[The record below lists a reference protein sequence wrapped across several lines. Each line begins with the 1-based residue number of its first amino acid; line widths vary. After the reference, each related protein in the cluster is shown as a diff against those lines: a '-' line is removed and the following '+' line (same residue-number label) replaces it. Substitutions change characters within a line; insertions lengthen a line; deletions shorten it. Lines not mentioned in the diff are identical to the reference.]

1 MIVQGEP
8 LRRFADVILQ
18 GMGAP
23 PDVAAEVATHLVR
36 ANLSGHDAHG
46 VCRLPEYAALAEAG
60 ELRPAARPAIVRE
73 TAVAALFDARHGF
86 GQHAAA
92 VALDWCLARAHGAGV
107 AVAAV
112 RRSGDVGRLAEY
124 AERAAEA
131 GVLAIVTAGSAGPDA
146 GETMLHGGRTRFLG
160 ANSWAFAAPGR
171 RRWLA
176 FEGSTSTVA
185 AGEVLLAR
193 AKGEPLPPDCLYD
206 RFGRPSTDPA
216 DLAAGGGL
224 VPLGGAVAGHK
235 GMGLAFASAL
245 FGGLAGGDEEAAGI
259 GGVFLEVVDPAAFG
273 DTDAYQARVERTLV
287 AAKSVRPVAGRSE
300 VLLPGEPEARSRTD
314 RGRTGVRL
322 PETTWADLGALA
334 ARFGVE
340 VPA

>member
-216 DLAAGGGL
+216 DLEEG
-224 VPLGGAVAGHK
+224 
-235 GMGLAFASAL
+235 
-245 FGGLAGGDEEAAGI
+245 GGLAGGDEEAAGI